1 MTLLLTT
8 VKLPL
13 TKFKKGVQTMKNKL
27 PKELDP
33 QEVFN
38 IIHRTMWETMTTGK
52 TLANDTSLTVEKR
65 LESVTHLSARIC
77 GMCDVLNALG
87 YEIRDEQGL
96 LVTAKI
102 SLFGTIENLRRE
114 IARQQKGVN
123 TYGKEKENT
132 CPTVR

>member
-1 MTLLLTT
+1 
-8 VKLPL
+8 
-13 TKFKKGVQTMKNKL
+13 MKNKI

-38 IIHRTMWETMTTGK
+38 IIHKAMWEEMTTGK
-52 TLANDTSLTVEKR
+52 KLANDTSLTLEQR
-65 LESVTHLSARIC
+65 LVSVTHLSARIG

-102 SLFGTIENLRRE
+102 SLFGTIEQLRCE
-114 IARQQKGVN
+114 IARQQKGQ
-123 TYGKEKENT
+123 
-132 CPTVR
+132 

>member
-1 MTLLLTT
+1 
-8 VKLPL
+8 
-13 TKFKKGVQTMKNKL
+13 MKNKL

-33 QEVFN
+33 QDVFN
-38 IIHRTMWETMTTGK
+38 IIHRAMFEAMKHGK
-52 TLANDTSLTVEKR
+52 NLAADNSLSLEQR

-77 GMCDVLNALG
+77 GMNDVLNALG

-102 SLFGTIENLRRE
+102 SLFGTIEQLRRE

-123 TYGKEKENT
+123 TNGKEEKNT
-132 CPTVR
+132 CATV

>member
-1 MTLLLTT
+1 
-8 VKLPL
+8 
-13 TKFKKGVQTMKNKL
+13 MKNKL
-27 PKELDP
+27 PKELEP

-38 IIHRTMWETMTTGK
+38 IIHRAMWEAMKTGK
-52 TLANDTSLTVEKR
+52 AIANDSSLRLEQR

-102 SLFGTIENLRRE
+102 SLFGTIEQLRCE

-132 CPTVR
+132 CPTV

>member
-1 MTLLLTT
+1 
-8 VKLPL
+8 
-13 TKFKKGVQTMKNKL
+13 MKNKL

-38 IIHRTMWETMTTGK
+38 IIHRAMWEAMTTGK
-52 TLANDTSLTVEKR
+52 TIANDASLRLEQR

-96 LVTAKI
+96 LITAKI
-102 SLFGTIENLRRE
+102 SLFGTIEQLRCE
-114 IARQQKGVN
+114 IARQQKGSKKN
-123 TYGKEKENT
+123 GKNNLRCIK
-132 CPTVR
+132 